1 MSNSGAPGLF
11 SKFFKPS
18 FKLGTLAFLLIA
30 SFSLV
35 MANPIPAGNTHGQ
48 KKREIKPEELYE
60 LVRLIVDQNYLDSTF
75 NNQDL
80 SIWSSERR
88 YQSKIKT
95 YEDSKKAIQTML
107 ASLGDRYT
115 RFLDKEEY
123 KDELQSIE
131 AKLPGIGIQIGLD
144 KNQKIVVIAPI
155 QGTPAFKSG
164 LMPKDEI
171 IEVGGISTKGLSI
184 EEVASKI
191 RGTPGT
197 DVKLVIMRGD
207 SKKEFSITRAEIKIE
222 AIPEGQSTKLSNDIC
237 YIHLSTF
244 IAHNAATEFADKL
257 KQLGNCPGLIL
268 DLRNNPGGLLDN
280 AINIANMF
288 LEDKQDIVST
298 VDRDS
303 YVSTKATSENRLAV
317 YKGELVVLVN
327 EGSASASEILSGALK
342 DNNRAVLVGE
352 KTFGKGLVQLV
363 RDLPDGSGINITTAK
378 YLTPNGTDINK
389 IGIQPQYKVKLSKDE
404 ILNKKGPW
412 FVDFENIVNPEKALK
427 ETKDLQLLKAITVI
441 KEELNKPS

>member
-1 MSNSGAPGLF
+1 MSTERIIRLF
-11 SKFFKPS
+11 TKSLKSTFR
-18 FKLGTLAFLLIA
+18 LGTLAFLILI

-35 MANPIPAGNTHGQ
+35 FAAPTPVGTQ
-48 KKREIKPEELYE
+48 REIKPDELYE
-60 LVRLIVDQNYLDSTF
+60 LVRLIVDQNFLDANY

-80 SIWSSERR
+80 AIWSLDRR
-88 YQSKIKT
+88 YKGKIKT

-115 RFLDKEEY
+115 RFLDKDEY
-123 KDELQSIE
+123 KDELQAID

-144 KNQKIVVIAPI
+144 KSQKIVVIAPI

-171 IEVGGISTKGLSI
+171 LEVDGTSTKGLSI
-184 EEVASKI
+184 EEVANKI

-197 DVKLVIMRGD
+197 NVKLVVLRGD
-207 SKKEFSITRAEIKIE
+207 AKKEFSITRAEIKIE
-222 AIPEGQSTKLSNDIC
+222 AIPEGQSKKLNENIC

-244 IAHNAATEFADKL
+244 ISHNASTEFADKL
-257 KQLGNCPGLIL
+257 KQLGDCPGLIM

-280 AINIANMF
+280 AINIANIF
-288 LEDKQDIVST
+288 LEDGLDIVST

-303 YVSTKATSENRLAV
+303 YVATKSTSKNRLFE
-317 YKGELVVLVN
+317 YKGKLVVLTN

-342 DNNRAVLVGE
+342 DNGRAILVGE

-389 IGIQPQYKVKLSKDE
+389 IGIQPNYKVKLSKEDL
-404 ILNKKGPW
+404 IDKKGPW
-412 FVDFENIVNPEKALK
+412 FIDFDNIVDPDKALAN
-427 ETKDLQLLKAITVI
+427 TKDLQLLKAINVI
-441 KEELNKPS
+441 NSELEGLKTKK